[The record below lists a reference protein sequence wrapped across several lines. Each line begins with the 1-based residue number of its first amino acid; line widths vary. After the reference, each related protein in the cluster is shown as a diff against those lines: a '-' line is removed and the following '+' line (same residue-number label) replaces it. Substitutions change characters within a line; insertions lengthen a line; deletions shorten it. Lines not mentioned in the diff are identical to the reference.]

1 MDNVIHKFISI
12 NNRSVSQDDVLKF
25 IYNPDT
31 NVKILNDMI
40 DDCLRTNVITKD
52 AEKAFCIFH
61 LITVTR
67 KRNQIPVFTIPSS
80 GIRKK
85 IVSASTFH
93 EDIKDTFYKGI
104 ADNLLI
110 LINEAQ

>member
-25 IYNPDT
+25 IYSTDT
-31 NVKILNDMI
+31 NVKILNEMI
-40 DDCLRTNVITKD
+40 DDCLRANVITKD
-52 AEKAFCIFH
+52 VEKAFCIFH

-67 KRNQIPVFTIPSS
+67 NRNQIPVFTIPSS

-85 IVSASTFH
+85 IVSVSTFH
-93 EDIKDTFYKGI
+93 QDIRETFYKGI
-104 ADNLLI
+104 ADNLLV
-110 LINEAQ
+110 LINEAE